1 MPDIVLEKK
10 ILVVSSWAPPT
21 LGGSPQQLYNF
32 FSRFSADSYVLYTN
46 RKNANPNRN
55 GKMLPVAHYFFP
67 GKNIMSII
75 REGKNIIR
83 NEHIGGIYATTD
95 DGKAFGVALLLSL
108 FSNLPLVLHFFDIY
122 KGNYFPF
129 PWNVLS
135 FLVEPLALMR
145 AKAAIFPNQAI
156 FEEYKK
162 RYGHNK
168 KFHCVN
174 NAASAVSYANL
185 RTPYRPHSPYTVVFT
200 GSIYWAQE
208 SSVRNL
214 IEAVLS
220 MPTDIRAHFYVP
232 KIPQNLAQQYKDN
245 PRVAFAVA
253 APDAMPD
260 VQTRADILFIPL
272 AFKTPSSVVTRTAL
286 AGKLAEY
293 LISGRP
299 ILIQAPEESF
309 TALYGTREG
318 FAEVVTES
326 GATPITQSIERLI
339 TDRAYAEKY
348 ITRAQE
354 TFSKYHDIEKN
365 APLLARVIN
374 SIFH

>member
-1 MPDIVLEKK
+1 MPDIALEKK
-10 ILVVSSWAPPT
+10 ILIVSSWAPPT

-46 RKNANPNRN
+46 RKNVNSNRN
-55 GKMLPVAHYFFP
+55 GKMLSATYYFFP
-67 GKNIMSII
+67 GKNIASII

-95 DGKAFGVALLLSL
+95 DGKAFGVALLLSI

-129 PWNVLS
+129 PWNILS
-135 FLVEPLALMR
+135 SLVEPLALLR
-145 AKAAIFPNQAI
+145 AKVVIFPNEAI

-162 RYGHNK
+162 RYGNNR
-168 KFHCVN
+168 KFHCIN
-174 NAASAVSYANL
+174 NAASDVLYKDF

-208 SSVRNL
+208 VSVRNL

-220 MPTDIRAHFYVP
+220 MPEDIRAHFYVP
-232 KIPQNLAQQYKDN
+232 KIPQNLARQYKDN
-245 PRVAFAVA
+245 PRVVFAVA
-253 APDAMPD
+253 TPDAMPG

-272 AFKTPSSVVTRTAL
+272 ASKTPSSVVTRTAL
-286 AGKLAEY
+286 AGKLSEY

-299 ILIQAPEESF
+299 ILIQAPRESF
-309 TALYGTREG
+309 TAMYGTREE
-318 FAEVVTES
+318 FAEIVTEND
-326 GATPITQSIERLI
+326 TQSIKRAIELLI
-339 TDRAYAEKY
+339 ADTARAEKY
-348 ITRAQE
+348 IARAQE
-354 TFSKYHDIEKN
+354 TFLEYHDIEKN
-365 APLLARVIN
+365 APLLARAIN